1 MTSPPR
7 PEKRPHVHTE
17 HGVSR
22 EDPYYWLRDR
32 EDPAVLAHL
41 QAENAWT
48 EAALAHQAPLRKL
61 LYEEM
66 LGRVQETDVSVPAPW
81 GPWVYY
87 ARTEQGR
94 AYPIHCRRPREGG
107 DEQVMLDANELAPPG
122 SYLGMG
128 MVEVSPDHRWLA
140 YAIDLTGGERYTIRV
155 RDLATGKDT
164 GEEITGVSAMVL
176 WANDSRTLWWCELDA
191 TMRTWRVCR
200 RKLGSETTPSVVYE
214 EHDEKFRLFIRS
226 LRSGRFLAIEIGN
239 QSTTETRLV
248 PADRPHEVPI
258 VVEARRQGV
267 KYHVSQAGDSLFVL
281 TDLGEDG
288 RPGSAV
294 NKRLLQ
300 RPVLADGISFGPP
313 TERIAHREHA
323 ELLRADGFSTHLVVY
338 EREQGQIGLRVLGAA
353 DRSDRTVTLPERP
366 SVLGAGLNLEYDA
379 RVFRYS
385 LESMTTPPTVMELD
399 IASLASTRLRE
410 KPVPTYD
417 RTRYRSERREAVAA
431 DGQRVPISLV
441 YRSDLDLQAGP
452 HPTVLYG
459 YGSYGITIDP
469 QFSLSRPSLL
479 DRGVIFAIAHVRGGS
494 FLGRSWYEQGKFE
507 HKPNTFSD
515 FVAAARALVDSGLT
529 SPQRLAMW
537 GGSAGGLL
545 VGAVANQAPELFRA
559 VVAEVPFVDVVT
571 TILDDSLPLSILEW
585 EEWGNPKDPKF
596 FEIMLGYS
604 PYDNVRAQPYPDIF
618 AVAGFHD
625 PRVQYWEPAK
635 WIARLRDR
643 ATGGEFLLKTH
654 LGAGHQGVSGRYGEL
669 EERAVIYAWL
679 LDKLGATEK
688 LQ

>member
-1 MTSPPR
+1 
-7 PEKRPHVHTE
+7 VHLE

-22 EDPYYWLRDR
+22 EDPFYWLRERDN
-32 EDPAVLAHL
+32 PAVLAHL

-48 EAALAHQAPLRKL
+48 DAQLAHLAELRKV

-66 LGRVQETDVSVPAPW
+66 LGRVQETDTTTPAPW
-81 GPWVYY
+81 GPWLYY
-87 ARTEQGR
+87 TRTEQGR
-94 AYPIHCRRPREGG
+94 AYPIHCRRPRGGG
-107 DEQVMLDANELAPPG
+107 DEQVMLDTNELAQPG

-140 YAIDLTGGERYTIRV
+140 YAVDLSGAERYTLRI
-155 RDLATGKDT
+155 RDLSTGQDT
-164 GEEITGVSAMVL
+164 GEQIVDVSGMVV

-191 TMRTWRVCR
+191 TLRAWQVR
-200 RKLGSETTPSVVYE
+200 RQKLGTETTSSVVFE
-214 EHDEKFRLFIRS
+214 EPDDRFRLGIRS

-239 QSTTETRLV
+239 QSTSETRLV

-258 VVEARRQGV
+258 VVEARRRGV
-267 KYHVSQAGDSLFVL
+267 KYSVAQAGDSLFVL

-288 RPGSAV
+288 QVGGAV

-313 TERIAHREHA
+313 VERIAHREHA
-323 ELLRADGFSTHLVVY
+323 ELLRVDGFATHLVVF
-338 EREQGQIGLRVLGAA
+338 EREQGQIGLRVLGVA

-366 SVLGAGLNLEYDA
+366 SVIGAGTNLEYDA

-385 LESMTTPPTVMELD
+385 LESLTTPPTVMELD

-410 KPVPTYD
+410 RPVPTYD
-417 RTRYRSERREAVAA
+417 RSRYRSERREAVAS
-431 DGQRVPISLV
+431 DGKRVPISLV
-441 YRSDLDLQAGP
+441 YRAELDLKAGP

-459 YGSYGITIDP
+459 YGAYGITIDP
-469 QFSLSRPSLL
+469 QFSLVRPSLL
-479 DRGVIFAIAHVRGGS
+479 DRGVVFAIAHVRGGS
-494 FLGRSWYEQGKFE
+494 FLGRSWYEDGKFE
-507 HKPNTFSD
+507 RKPNTFTD
-515 FVAAARALVDSGLT
+515 FVAAARSLVDSGLT
-529 SPQRLAMW
+529 SPERLAMW

-545 VGAVANQAPELFRA
+545 VGAVANQAPDLFRA

-571 TILDDSLPLSILEW
+571 TMLDASLPLTAIEW
-585 EEWGNPKDPKF
+585 EEWGDPRDPRF
-596 FEIMLGYS
+596 FQIMLGYS
-604 PYDNVRAQPYPDIF
+604 PYDNVRPQRYPDIF
-618 AVAGFHD
+618 AVAGLHD

-635 WIARLRDR
+635 WIARLRER
-643 ATGGEFLLKTH
+643 AVSGDFLLKTH

-679 LDKLGATEK
+679 LEKLGATQR
-688 LQ
+688 LA